1 MANCVSVSSECV
13 LILMWGFPL
22 LFYFFFFYLTK
33 PFDSFLLTF
42 FFSNLQKSS

>member
-22 LFYFFFFYLTK
+22 LFYFFFLFNEALRQ
-33 PFDSFLLTF
+33 FSSDFFLF
-42 FFSNLQKSS
+42 